1 VKPLFI
7 IQARM
12 SSSRLPGKVLK
23 EINNKSLVQRI
34 IDSTKAS
41 SYSSKI
47 YIATSTDKTDDVL
60 VEHLKQ
66 QDVSIYRGSLENVF
80 SRFYEITN
88 KEQSNFDSV
97 VRLTADCPLLDPKVI
112 DLTIEDHYKKINYDY
127 TSNGLSGSFPL
138 GQGVEVVEINK
149 FLDLKNKRLT
159 NEDLEHVT
167 RFIWKRPSIYNCNSV
182 EYNHPTYQNCSQLRL
197 TVDEI
202 EDFNLIEKIIQ
213 NMSYDKKKPSLDDVV
228 NFLYKNPKL
237 IDINKHIKQKET

>member
-1 VKPLFI
+1 
-7 IQARM
+7 M

-23 EINNKSLVQRI
+23 EINSKSLVQRI
-34 IDSTKAS
+34 IESTKAS

-60 VEHLKQ
+60 AEHLRH

-112 DLTIEDHYKKINYDY
+112 DLIIENHYEDINHDY

-138 GQGVEVVEINK
+138 GQGVEVIEINK
-149 FLDLKNKRLT
+149 FLDLKNKRLS

-167 RFIWKRPSIYNCNSV
+167 RFIWKRPSIYNCNSI
-182 EYNHPTYQNCSQLRL
+182 EYNHPIYQNCSHLRL

-202 EDFNLIEKIIQ
+202 EDFKLIEKIIKK
-213 NMSYDKKKPSLDDVV
+213 MSYDKKTLSLDDIV
-228 NFLYKNPKL
+228 NFLYENPKL
-237 IDINKHIKQKET
+237 IDINKHIKQKEA

>member
-1 VKPLFI
+1 
-7 IQARM
+7 M

-47 YIATSTDKTDDVL
+47 YIATSIDKTDDVL

-97 VRLTADCPLLDPKVI
+97 VRLTADCPLLDP
-112 DLTIEDHYKKINYDY
+112 
-127 TSNGLSGSFPL
+127 
-138 GQGVEVVEINK
+138 
-149 FLDLKNKRLT
+149 
-159 NEDLEHVT
+159 
-167 RFIWKRPSIYNCNSV
+167 
-182 EYNHPTYQNCSQLRL
+182 
-197 TVDEI
+197 
-202 EDFNLIEKIIQ
+202 
-213 NMSYDKKKPSLDDVV
+213 
-228 NFLYKNPKL
+228 NF
-237 IDINKHIKQKET
+237 